1 MKNFL
6 KKFNSDAKILF
17 CLSFINAMSAI
28 WILKLIP
35 SETFPMFLKT
45 LVFVSLIF
53 NLAFQW
59 CMVHL
64 QIPEVKIK
72 SIGRLAGKVRY
83 RLLHKAWTGILLLYG
98 LLAMNCIFWRK
109 TDMLHNQ
116 LLDRI
121 SVSVIVVFA
130 ILLMGQVIRSFYDL
144 QSICRKLDE
153 IHEVEQRIKF
163 DKRKSGETENE

>member
-1 MKNFL
+1 MRSFL
-6 KKFNSDAKILF
+6 RRFNSDVKLLF
-17 CLSFINAMSAI
+17 RLSFIHAMSAI
-28 WILKLIP
+28 WTLKLIP

-72 SIGRLAGKVRY
+72 AIGRLAAMVRY
-83 RLLHKAWTGILLLYG
+83 RLLHKEWTGILFLYG
-98 LLAMNCIFWRK
+98 MLVMNCIFWRK

-153 IHEVEQRIKF
+153 IHEVEKRIKF
-163 DKRKSGETENE
+163 GRRKSGETENE